1 MEIHGLDPETAA
13 EVLIVIRESEQRA
26 KGLTSSDTP
35 RVSSGVHPEE
45 DVLLQEE
52 HVLQEHVLMRRVG

>member
-1 MEIHGLDPETAA
+1 
-13 EVLIVIRESEQRA
+13 LIVIRESEQRA